1 MTWEGF
7 YMGCFAFGFVFA
19 VLGFLGGVLEWPVG
33 HFLQAFH
40 LHVPHAPIQGAAPH
54 APGSSTPSPAHGH
67 SAFNF
72 ATVMAFL
79 AWFGGAGYLLSGG
92 GHLPALLVFVAAFV
106 SGLGGGAIVF
116 VFLTRV
122 LLRHERA
129 LEAIDFDMV
138 GVLGRVTVPIREGG
152 TGEIVYSQAG
162 TRRSSGARSDLP
174 GGIPRGVEVVVTRFE
189 RGIAFV
195 RPWSELAEEEALA
208 PSPPDAPSPSPK
220 PQIH

>member
-7 YMGCFAFGFVFA
+7 YMACFAFGFVFA
-19 VLGFLGGVLEWPVG
+19 VLGFLGGVLEWPVT
-33 HFLQAFH
+33 HFLQGFH
-40 LHVPHAPIQGAAPH
+40 LHVPPPPPHVPAATH
-54 APGSSTPSPAHGH
+54 GQAAHGH

-72 ATVMAFL
+72 ATAMAFL
-79 AWFGGAGYLLSGG
+79 AWFGGAGYLLSSG
-92 GHLPALLVFVAAFV
+92 GHLPALLVLVAAFV

-162 TRRSSGARSDLP
+162 TRRSSGARSDAP
-174 GGIPRGVEVVVTRFE
+174 AGIPRGVEVVVTRFE

-195 RPWSELAEEEALA
+195 RPWSELAEGEDLLT
-208 PSPPDAPSPSPK
+208 PPPPDAPSPQS
-220 PQIH
+220 QIH

>member
-7 YMGCFAFGFVFA
+7 YLVCFGVGFVFA
-19 VLGFLGGVLEWPVG
+19 VLGFLGGVLDWPLSHV
-33 HFLQAFH
+33 FH
-40 LHVPHAPIQGAAPH
+40 LHLPGHAGHHGGASH
-54 APGSSTPSPAHGH
+54 GHGH

-72 ATVMAFL
+72 ATAMAFL
-79 AWFGGAGYLLSGG
+79 AWFGGMGYLLSIG
-92 GHLPALLVFVAAFV
+92 GHLPALLVVGAAVV
-106 SGLGGGAIVF
+106 SGFAGGAIVF

-122 LLRHERA
+122 LLRHEQAPDA
-129 LEAIDFDMV
+129 LDADMI
-138 GVLGRVTVPIREGG
+138 GVLARVTVPIREGG

-162 TRRSSGARSDLP
+162 TRKSSAARNERP

-195 RPWSELAEEEALA
+195 RPWDELTGSEELLPET
-208 PSPPDAPSPSPK
+208 SPDAAQAR